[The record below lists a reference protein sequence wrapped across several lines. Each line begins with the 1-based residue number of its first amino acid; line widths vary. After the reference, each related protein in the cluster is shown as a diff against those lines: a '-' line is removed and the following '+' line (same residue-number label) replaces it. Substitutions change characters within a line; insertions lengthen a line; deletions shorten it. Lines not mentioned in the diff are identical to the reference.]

1 MINHNKKYH
10 LNWIYVGDRE
20 TKIMWESFDTWED
33 LIKKKRIV
41 SGNIR
46 IGAIK
51 TYKSRKW

>member
-1 MINHNKKYH
+1 
-10 LNWIYVGDRE
+10 
-20 TKIMWESFDTWED
+20 MWESFDTWED